1 MMRLKSSNIFLSS
14 RWMLSVGAAETTFP
28 SMPRKGR
35 MSSEK
40 NCIIN
45 LRTLS
50 SCCEARETY
59 SSFSLLCRSSPFYSV
74 LSAETIKKKFSTIT
88 IAKRANTDNG
98 FPQNKTKKRC
108 VKNFL
113 EYRIEISDKIS
124 DKNRNK
130 YWKTFFYSLSNVC
143 EYQFKT

>member
-1 MMRLKSSNIFLSS
+1 MGFHKIKLKN
-14 RWMLSVGAAETTFP
+14 
-28 SMPRKGR
+28 
-35 MSSEK
+35 
-40 NCIIN
+40 
-45 LRTLS
+45 
-50 SCCEARETY
+50 
-59 SSFSLLCRSSPFYSV
+59 
-74 LSAETIKKKFSTIT
+74 
-88 IAKRANTDNG
+88 
-98 FPQNKTKKRC
+98 RC